1 MTEQDRI
8 EHAKTRV
15 QESVL
20 ARVDFSIRQI
30 RGRRFLV
37 CDHAAS
43 GRKDAVRVEDAGDGT
58 FKKSVE
64 RIIDFLKNGK

>member
-8 EHAKTRV
+8 EYAKTRV

-30 RGRRFLV
+30 RGWRCLV

-43 GRKDAVRVEDAGDGT
+43 DEQVPVRVEDLDDGV
-58 FKKSVE
+58 FKESVE